1 MTEETI
7 IVRSNDW
14 NNNHD
19 KHEWLN
25 CLVIYIKNVSF
36 ILKTE
41 GTNTVVIVLAVIGVA
56 VGVIGIMIGIYW
68 LMTVKSRAKVG
79 IAGSLRGGRIVA

>member
-7 IVRSNDW
+7 IFRSNDW

-25 CLVIYIKNVSF
+25 YLLIYIKNVSF
-36 ILKTE
+36 ILETE
-41 GTNTVVIVLAVIGVA
+41 GTNTVVIVLTVIGPMY
-56 VGVIGIMIGIYW
+56 VIGIMIGIYW
-68 LMTVKSRAKVG
+68 LMTVKSTAKVG

>member
-7 IVRSNDW
+7 IFRSNDW

-36 ILKTE
+36 ILETE
-41 GTNTVVIVLAVIGVA
+41 GTNTVVIVLTVIGPMY
-56 VGVIGIMIGIYW
+56 VIGIMIGIYW
-68 LMTVKSRAKVG
+68 LMTVKSTAKVG

>member
-1 MTEETI
+1 MLYSNI
-7 IVRSNDW
+7 I
-14 NNNHD
+14 
-19 KHEWLN
+19 
-25 CLVIYIKNVSF
+25 NVSF

-68 LMTVKSRAKVG
+68 LMTVKSRAKVA